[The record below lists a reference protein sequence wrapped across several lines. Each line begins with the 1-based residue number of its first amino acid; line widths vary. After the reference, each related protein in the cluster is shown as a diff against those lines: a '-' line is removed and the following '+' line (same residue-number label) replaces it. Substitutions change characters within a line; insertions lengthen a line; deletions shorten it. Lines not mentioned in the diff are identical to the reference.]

1 MISRKIVCSIAT
13 LLLFVG
19 SASLGRA
26 QASAPQSDSLG
37 DAARKARAAKK
48 EQSSPPRVFTNED
61 VPGLKGTIS
70 VVGSAPSDSS
80 KAADAAPDDAS
91 KTAKADDKNG
101 KAGASGAKDE
111 AGWRMEFAAARKALA
126 EDSRELDLL
135 QRELS
140 LKQEQYYQDPSVA
153 MKQQNSREDVDKAQ
167 SDIAAKKQDVE
178 KDKQTLADLQDA
190 LRKAGGNAG
199 WAEESANSG
208 SSGSGNSDSGKA
220 GGGASTSGAS
230 SAANNAPL

>member
-13 LLLFVG
+13 LLVFAG

-26 QASAPQSDSLG
+26 QASAQSDSLG
-37 DAARKARAAKK
+37 DAARKARASKK

-80 KAADAAPDDAS
+80 KAADATPDDAS
-91 KTAKADDKNG
+91 KTAKADDKSG

-178 KDKQTLADLQDA
+178 KDKQVLADLRDA
-190 LRKAGGNAG
+190 LRKAGGDAG

-220 GGGASTSGAS
+220 GGGASNSGAA

>member
-1 MISRKIVCSIAT
+1 M
-13 LLLFVG
+13 FVG
-19 SASLGRA
+19 SASLGHA
-26 QASAPQSDSLG
+26 QASAQSNSLG

-80 KAADAAPDDAS
+80 KVADAAPDETS
-91 KTAKADDKNG
+91 KTAKADGKE

-140 LKQEQYYQDPSVA
+140 LKQEQYYQDPTVA

-178 KDKQTLADLQDA
+178 KDKQVLADLQDA
-190 LRKAGGNAG
+190 LRKAGGDAG
-199 WAEESANSG
+199 WAEESAKSG
-208 SSGSGNSDSGKA
+208 SSGSGGSGSGSSGSSNSDSGKA
-220 GGGASTSGAS
+220 GGGASNSGAS

>member
-1 MISRKIVCSIAT
+1 MISRKIVCSVAT

-19 SASLGRA
+19 SASLARA
-26 QASAPQSDSLG
+26 QASAQSDSLG

-80 KAADAAPDDAS
+80 KAADATPDDTT
-91 KTAKADDKNG
+91 KTAKADDKNA
-101 KAGASGAKDE
+101 KTGAPGAKDE

-140 LKQEQYYQDPSVA
+140 LKQEQYYQDPTVA
-153 MKQQNSREDVDKAQ
+153 MKQQNSSEDVNKAQ
-167 SDIAAKKQDVE
+167 SDIAAKKQDIE
-178 KDKQTLADLQDA
+178 KDKQVLADLQDA
-190 LRKAGGNAG
+190 LRKAGGDAG

-220 GGGASTSGAS
+220 GGGASNSGAS

>member
-1 MISRKIVCSIAT
+1 MNSRKIVCSVAT

-26 QASAPQSDSLG
+26 QASAQSDSLG
-37 DAARKARAAKK
+37 DAARKARATKK

-70 VVGSAPSDSS
+70 VVGSAPSDSGQ
-80 KAADAAPDDAS
+80 AADATPDDTS
-91 KTAKADDKNG
+91 KTAKADGKSE
-101 KAGASGAKDE
+101 KAGAPGAKDE

-126 EDSRELDLL
+126 DDNRELDLL

-140 LKQEQYYQDPSVA
+140 LKQEQYYQDPTVA

-178 KDKQTLADLQDA
+178 KDKQVLADLQDA

-208 SSGSGNSDSGKA
+208 SSGNSDSGKA
-220 GGGASTSGAS
+220 GGGASNSGAS